1 MTTTVNNDIDLYI
14 NGYYDTQD
22 KLLTETKYCTNISEN
37 CDDII
42 KSHDGTVWNFF
53 SDMTVDLHA
62 KQRCIKVTKDYKIVS
77 SFCKNADSSIGI
89 VCRLDCCKFFL
100 QWCYSFKQS
109 LWWILIYFHSGCHL
123 QLSYSFIFTTLRFW
137 NNTFWFENSWTLSI
151 WFNIRYWRPHL
162 FNYSFI
168 SKLWYNVSTV
178 IPRLARFFIARI
190 FETAKNNS
198 HSSILYL

>member
-1 MTTTVNNDIDLYI
+1 MDNCGAEFPEGFDCCVPINTTMTTTVTNDIDLYI

-77 SFCKNADSSIGI
+77 SFCKNANSSIGI
-89 VCRLDCCKFFL
+89 VCRLDCCKFFSTMVL
-100 QWCYSFKQS
+100 
-109 LWWILIYFHSGCHL
+109 
-123 QLSYSFIFTTLRFW
+123 FI
-137 NNTFWFENSWTLSI
+137 
-151 WFNIRYWRPHL
+151 
-162 FNYSFI
+162 
-168 SKLWYNVSTV
+168 
-178 IPRLARFFIARI
+178 
-190 FETAKNNS
+190 
-198 HSSILYL
+198 